1 MLPCLSPWLPT
12 RLLSRVIV
20 SSRSK
25 SMMPGAYE
33 FSISMSSPS
42 SKKRVWL
49 SGSKC
54 RSYKTLNWLVWPE
67 LVAYPHMNPLSPE
80 EQRRVSNMVL
90 PKEKAGYL
98 VITTMGLHC
107 KTSGIAWVE
116 GRAPQFWRHC
126 AELNTQSG
134 VWDSVGPWWCQG
146 KSSKVRAKKNKSSHG
161 GYPITLVNRTL
172 SLSQI
177 LCFFTIKEGIAVL
190 LGLRFMCFLLQ

>member
-1 MLPCLSPWLPT
+1 MSFPSLCLHPPA
-12 RLLSRVIV
+12 R
-20 SSRSK
+20 
-25 SMMPGAYE
+25 
-33 FSISMSSPS
+33 
-42 SKKRVWL
+42 RVWL

-80 EQRRVSNMVL
+80 EQRRVSNVVL

-190 LGLRFMCFLLQ
+190 LGLRFMWFLLQ